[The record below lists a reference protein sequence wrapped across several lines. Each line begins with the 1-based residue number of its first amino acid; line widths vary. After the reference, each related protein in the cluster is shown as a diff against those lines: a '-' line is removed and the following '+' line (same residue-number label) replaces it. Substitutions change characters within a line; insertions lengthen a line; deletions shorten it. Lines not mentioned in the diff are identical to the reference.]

1 MENMVIPILIEDKV
15 KRYAYLIHRENGSIL
30 IDPGSKHHIP
40 ILLESLKS
48 HIKISDISYI
58 ILQSNDY
65 LNLSSL
71 DDLNQRGFKGQLIVN
86 ESGVPYLNDMLD
98 NKLISISSINYKLK
112 IADKL
117 TLEFIPIPFLP
128 FPECFMTVF
137 KEEGILFSSHLFS
150 QKGCQSEHLEKL
162 ILSINQ
168 FHENIMPSVEF
179 VRQAIKKLKKYNLIL
194 IYPRLGCALKNTMI
208 PDVYAKVLA
217 YDFYNS
223 NQVVEYK
230 NDKNVSFNYETICN
244 HMLKRLESKYHR
256 ATILDVFKD
265 SDIHLDLYPHIEI
278 ESTKL
283 KDYKLWNDFFD
294 IIYQKK
300 SISWLMI
307 LEPIVKK
314 YHNTHH
320 IELPTI
326 YKTSQVEQALK
337 IADLNL
343 EKTHLKEK
351 VLELSSKISETTDK
365 LLRCEI
371 TDLYNQKFM
380 IGHLLN
386 NLDKPLKENHVRG
399 LILVHIDNLL
409 AINKKYGTHKGNET
423 LRNLVHLMQNI
434 KTEDTVLFKQTGPG
448 IYVYK
453 HDIEE
458 KALTAFALNLSKQVK
473 KSDLFIEDITI
484 TISITTADELNNRY
498 PLDERVNQF
507 IELSQMRLERAK
519 LKGKAQILD
528 KYTDEDTY
536 TEGIILLVDEDETYQ
551 NLMARIFDRIH
562 YKLIMATDIYEAY
575 EQLETHN
582 VDIIISEINLS
593 KLDGFQLKQKI
604 NESLTFKNIP
614 FIMVS
619 HLKNLEVVTRCNML
633 DIDLILQ
640 KPMIPDELI
649 GHIKRIRDKKV
660 KL

>member
-1 MENMVIPILIEDKV
+1 MVNNIIPILIEEKV
-15 KRYAYLIHRENGSIL
+15 KRYAYLIYRESGSIL
-30 IDPGSKHHIP
+30 IDPGSKHHTP
-40 ILLESLKS
+40 LLLEALKS
-48 HIKISDISYI
+48 HIKMSNLSYI

-71 DDLNQRGFKGQLIVN
+71 EDLKKAGFKGQIIAN

-98 NKLISISSINYKLK
+98 NQLLTIASLDYQLKLSN
-112 IADKL
+112 AL
-117 TLEFIPIPFLP
+117 TLDFIPIPFLP
-128 FPECFMTVF
+128 FPECFMTVY
-137 KEEGILFSSHLFS
+137 KEEGILFSAHLFS
-150 QKGCQSEHLEKL
+150 QTDCMDKDLEKL
-162 ILSINQ
+162 IGSINH
-168 FHENIMPSVEF
+168 FHEKILPSIEF
-179 VRQAIKKLKKYNLIL
+179 VRQGIKKLKKYNLVM
-194 IYPRLGCALKNTMI
+194 IYPRLGCFLGRIMI
-208 PDVYAKVLA
+208 PDIYAKVLA

-230 NDKNVSFNYETICN
+230 NNKNVAYNYETICN
-244 HMLKRLESKYHR
+244 HMLKRLETRYHR
-256 ATILDVFKD
+256 ADILDVFKD
-265 SDIHLDLYPHIEI
+265 SAIHLDLYPHIEI
-278 ESTKL
+278 ESTTL
-283 KDYKLWNDFFD
+283 KDYKLWNTFFD

-300 SISWLMI
+300 GITWLMI

-314 YHNTHH
+314 YHHTYH
-320 IELPTI
+320 INLPTI
-326 YKTSQVEQALK
+326 YKTSNIEHELK

-343 EKTHLKEK
+343 ETSHLKEK
-351 VLELSSKISETTDK
+351 VLELSTKISETTDK

-386 NLDKPLKENHVRG
+386 NLDKPLEQNHVRG

-423 LRNLVHLMQNI
+423 LRNLVHLMHNI
-434 KTEDTVLFKQTGPG
+434 KTDDTMLFKQTGPG

-458 KALTAFALNLSKQVK
+458 KTLVAFALNLSKQVK
-473 KSDLFIEDITI
+473 KSDLFIEDISI
-484 TISITTADELNNRY
+484 TISITTTNELNDRY

-528 KYTDEDTY
+528 KHTDEDTY

-551 NLMARIFDRIH
+551 NLMAKIFDRIH
-562 YKLIMATDIYEAY
+562 YKLIMANDIYEAY
-575 EQLETHN
+575 EQLERHN

-619 HLKNLEVVTRCNML
+619 HLKNLDVVTRCNML

-640 KPMIPDELI
+640 KPIIPDELI
-649 GHIKRIRDKKV
+649 GHIRRIRDKKV